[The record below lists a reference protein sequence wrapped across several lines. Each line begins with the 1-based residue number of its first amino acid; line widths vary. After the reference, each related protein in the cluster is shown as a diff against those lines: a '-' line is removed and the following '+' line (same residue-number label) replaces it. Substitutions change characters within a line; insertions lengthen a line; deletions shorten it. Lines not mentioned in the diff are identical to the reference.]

1 MVIFLP
7 VLRIANCSG
16 FYGDRLSAAREMV
29 SGGPIDVLSGDYLA
43 ELTMAI
49 LWRARSSNPDA
60 GYATTF
66 VAQMEEVL
74 GTCLEQGIKIVSN
87 AGGLNPRGL
96 LKRLEELSV
105 GLGLAPK
112 IAIVEGDDLMPRLSD
127 LIDEGHE
134 FRHLDRGVTL
144 REAGVTPLTANAY
157 MGGFGIKE
165 ALDRGADVVIC
176 GRVTDAALVVGP
188 SAWHFNW
195 ERDDWDALA
204 GAVVAG
210 HILECGPQATGGNY
224 SFFEEIDGLDSP
236 GFPIA
241 EVERDGSAV
250 ITKHPGTGGR
260 VTVETVTA
268 QLLYEIG
275 SPRYLNPD
283 VTAQFETIRLSEE
296 GPDRVRVSETK
307 GSAPPPDLKVALN
320 YFGGHRNSMTFGISG
335 LHVEEKARLLES
347 ALWKTV
353 GGRDRFEAAEVQLI
367 NSGRPDP
374 QTIDESM
381 SYLRFTVKDSD
392 PHKAGRGFSRAAVEL
407 ALANYPGLFLTTP
420 PGDASPY
427 AIYWPTTIPADL
439 VPASVVVDGSASAV
453 TSVTPPGPM
462 AAPLPEMTFEPGSH
476 AATERRPLGTLVGA
490 RSGDKGGNAN
500 LGIWVRDAEAFTWL
514 AWFLSVDR
522 LRQLL
527 PEAGSLPITR
537 FELPNLGA
545 LNFVIEN
552 FLGEGVSSSTRTDPQ
567 AKSLGE
573 FIRARVVDVPRDLLT
588 KIDDR

>member
-1 MVIFLP
+1 M
-7 VLRIANCSG
+7 LRIANCSG
-16 FYGDRLSAAREMV
+16 FYGDRLSAAQEMV

-49 LWRARSSNPDA
+49 LWRSRSRDPDA
-60 GYATTF
+60 GYASTF
-66 VAQMEEVL
+66 VIQMEEVL

-96 LKRLEELSV
+96 QERLAKLAAD
-105 GLGLAPK
+105 LGLAPR
-112 IAIVEGDDLMPRLSD
+112 IAIVEGDDLMPRLAD
-127 LIDEGHE
+127 LVEKGHE
-134 FRHLDRGVTL
+134 FRHLDRGEAL
-144 REAGVTPLTANAY
+144 SEAGVTPLTANAY
-157 MGGFGIKE
+157 LGGFGIKE
-165 ALDRGADVVIC
+165 ALDRGADLVIC
-176 GRVTDAALVVGP
+176 GRVTDAALVLGP
-188 SAWHFNW
+188 SAWYFNW
-195 ERDDWDALA
+195 ERDEWDALA
-204 GAVVAG
+204 GAVAAG
-210 HILECGPQATGGNY
+210 HVLECGPQATGGNY
-224 SFFEEIDGLDSP
+224 SFFQEIEGLDSP

-241 EVERDGSAV
+241 EVESDGSAV

-283 VTAQFETIRLSEE
+283 VTTHFETIRLSEE
-296 GPDRVRVSETK
+296 GPDRVRISETK
-307 GSAPPPDLKVALN
+307 GSAPPSDLKVALN
-320 YFGGHRNSMTFGISG
+320 YLGGYRNSMTFGISG
-335 LHVEEKARLLES
+335 LDVEEKARLLES

-353 GGRDRFEAAEVQLI
+353 GGRDRFETSEVQLI
-367 NSGRPDP
+367 TSGKPDP
-374 QTIDESM
+374 ETIDDSM
-381 SYLRFTVKDSD
+381 SYLRFTVKDPD

-427 AIYWPTTIPADL
+427 AIYWPTTIPAQL
-439 VPASVVVDGSASAV
+439 VPASVVVDGSASIV
-453 TSVTPPGPM
+453 SSVAALGPM
-462 AAPLPEMTFEPGSH
+462 AAPLPQMTLEPGGHSK
-476 AATERRPLGTLVGA
+476 TVRRPLGTLVGA

-500 LGIWVRDAEAFTWL
+500 LGIWVRRPEWFTWL

-527 PEAGSLPITR
+527 PEAASLPITR

-545 LNFVIEN
+545 LNFVIEG

-588 KIDDR
+588 KYDDR

>member
-1 MVIFLP
+1 M
-7 VLRIANCSG
+7 LRIGNCSG
-16 FYGDRLSAAREMV
+16 FYGDRLSAAQEMV

-49 LWRARSSNPDA
+49 LWRSRSRDPDA

-66 VAQMEEVL
+66 VRQMEEVL

-87 AGGLNPRGL
+87 AGGLNPGGL
-96 LKRLEELSV
+96 QARLEKLAAD
-105 GLGLAPK
+105 LGLAPK
-112 IAIVEGDDLMPRLSD
+112 IAIVEGDDLMPRLAE
-127 LIDEGHE
+127 LVEKGHE
-134 FRHLDRGVTL
+134 FRHLDRGTAL
-144 REAGVTPLTANAY
+144 SEAGVTPLTANAY
-157 MGGFGIKE
+157 LGGFGIKE
-165 ALDRGADVVIC
+165 ALDRGADLVIC
-176 GRVTDAALVVGP
+176 GRVTDAALVLGP

-195 ERDDWDALA
+195 ERDEWDALA
-204 GAVVAG
+204 GAVAAG
-210 HILECGPQATGGNY
+210 HVLECGPQATGGNY
-224 SFFEEIDGLDSP
+224 SFFQEIEGLDSP

-241 EVERDGSAV
+241 EMERDGSAV

-283 VTAQFETIRLSEE
+283 VTTHFETIQLSEE
-296 GPDRVRVSETK
+296 GPDRVRISETK

-320 YFGGHRNSMTFGISG
+320 YLGGYRSSMTFGISG
-335 LHVEEKARLLES
+335 LDVEEKARLLES

-367 NSGRPDP
+367 KSGRPDP
-374 QTIDESM
+374 ETIDDSM
-381 SYLRFTVKDSD
+381 SYARFTVKDPD

-420 PGDASPY
+420 PGEASPY
-427 AIYWPTTIPADL
+427 AIYWPTTIPAEL
-439 VPASVVVDGSASAV
+439 VPASVVVDGSASMI
-453 TSVTPPGPM
+453 TSVAPPGPM
-462 AAPLPEMTFEPGSH
+462 AAPLPQMTFQPDGHSK
-476 AATERRPLGTLVGA
+476 TVRRPLGTLVGA

-500 LGIWVRDAEAFTWL
+500 LGIWVRRPEWFTWL

-527 PEAGSLPITR
+527 PEAASLPIAR

-545 LNFVIEN
+545 LNFVIEG

-573 FIRARVVDVPRDLLT
+573 FIRARMVDVPRDLLT
-588 KIDDR
+588 KYDDR

>member
-1 MVIFLP
+1 M
-7 VLRIANCSG
+7 LRIANCSG
-16 FYGDRLSAAREMV
+16 FYGDRLSAAQEMV

-49 LWRARSSNPDA
+49 LWRSRSRDPDA

-66 VAQMEEVL
+66 VTQMEEVL

-96 LKRLEELSV
+96 QERLAKLAAD
-105 GLGLAPK
+105 LGLAPK
-112 IAIVEGDDLMPRLSD
+112 IAIVEGDDLMPRLAD
-127 LIDEGHE
+127 LVEKGHE
-134 FRHLDRGVTL
+134 FRHLDRGEAL
-144 REAGVTPLTANAY
+144 SEAGVTPLTANAY
-157 MGGFGIKE
+157 LGGFGIKE
-165 ALDRGADVVIC
+165 ALDRGADLVIC
-176 GRVTDAALVVGP
+176 GRVTDAALVLGP

-195 ERDDWDALA
+195 QRDEWDALA
-204 GAVVAG
+204 GAVAAG
-210 HILECGPQATGGNY
+210 HVLECGPQATGGNY
-224 SFFEEIDGLDSP
+224 SFFQEIEGLDSP

-241 EVERDGSAV
+241 EIESDGSAV

-260 VTVETVTA
+260 VTVGTVTA

-283 VTAQFETIRLSEE
+283 VTTHFETIRLSEE
-296 GPDRVRVSETK
+296 GPDRVRISETK

-320 YFGGHRNSMTFGISG
+320 YLGGYRNSMTFGISG
-335 LHVEEKARLLES
+335 LDVEEKARLLES

-353 GGRDRFEAAEVQLI
+353 GGRDRFEAAQVQLI
-367 NSGRPDP
+367 KSGRTDP
-374 QTIDESM
+374 ETIDESM
-381 SYLRFTVKDSD
+381 SYLRFTVSDPD
-392 PHKAGRGFSRAAVEL
+392 PHKAGRGFSRATVEL

-427 AIYWPTTIPADL
+427 AIFWPTTIPAEL
-439 VPASVVVDGSASAV
+439 VPASVVVDGSVSMV
-453 TSVTPPGPM
+453 TSVAPPGPM
-462 AAPLPEMTFEPGSH
+462 AAPLPVMALEPDGHSK
-476 AATERRPLGTLVGA
+476 TVRRPLGTLVGA

-500 LGIWVRDAEAFTWL
+500 LGIWVRRPEWFTWL

-527 PEAGSLPITR
+527 PEAASLPIAR

-545 LNFVIEN
+545 LNFVIEG
-552 FLGEGVSSSTRTDPQ
+552 FLGEGVSSSARTDPQ

-588 KIDDR
+588 KYDDR

>member
-1 MVIFLP
+1 M
-7 VLRIANCSG
+7 LRIANCSG
-16 FYGDRLSAAREMV
+16 FYGDRLSAAQEMV
-29 SGGPIDVLSGDYLA
+29 SGGPIDVLTGDYLA

-49 LWRARSSNPDA
+49 LWRFRSRDPDA

-66 VAQMEEVL
+66 FTQMEEVL
-74 GTCLEQGIKIVSN
+74 GTCLDRGIKIISN

-96 LKRLEELSV
+96 VNRLEKLAED
-105 GLGLAPK
+105 LGLAPR
-112 IAIVEGDDLMPRLSD
+112 IAIVEGDDLMPRLER
-127 LIDEGHE
+127 LIDEGHK
-134 FRHLDRGVTL
+134 FPHFDRGIPL

-157 MGGFGIKE
+157 LGGWGITE
-165 ALDRGADVVIC
+165 ALRRGADVVIC
-176 GRVTDAALVVGP
+176 GRITDAALVVGP
-188 SAWHFNW
+188 CAWHFDW
-195 ERDDWDALA
+195 RRDDWDALA

-210 HILECGPQATGGNY
+210 HILECGPQATGGNF
-224 SFFEEIDGLDSP
+224 SFFQELGGLDSP

-250 ITKHPGTGGR
+250 ITKHPGSGGR

-283 VTAQFETIRLSEE
+283 VTAHFETIRLSEGGE
-296 GPDRVRVSETK
+296 DRVRVSGTK

-320 YFGGHRNSMTFGISG
+320 YLGGYRNSMTFGISG
-335 LHVEEKARLLES
+335 LDVEEKARLLES
-347 ALWKTV
+347 ALWKAV
-353 GGRDRFEAAEVQLI
+353 GGRNQFETAEAQLI
-367 NSGRPDP
+367 KSGRPDP
-374 QTIDESM
+374 QTIDDSM
-381 SYLRFTVKDSD
+381 SYLRLTVKDPD
-392 PHKAGRGFSRAAVEL
+392 PQKAGRGFSRAAVEL

-427 AIYWPTTIPADL
+427 AIYWPTTIPAEL
-439 VPASVVVDGSASAV
+439 VPISVVVDGSASLV
-453 TSVTPPGPM
+453 TSVAPPGPK
-462 AAPLPEMTFEPGSH
+462 AAPLPSMTFASGTHSE
-476 AATERRPLGTLVGA
+476 TERRPLGILAGA

-500 LGIWVRDAEAFTWL
+500 LGVWVRHAEAYPWL
-514 AWFLSVDR
+514 ASFLTVDR

-527 PEAGSLPITR
+527 PEAGSLSITR
-537 FELPNLGA
+537 FELPNLVA
-545 LNFVIEN
+545 LNFVIEG

-573 FIRARVVDVPRDLLT
+573 FIRARMVDIPRDLLT